1 MNRYRAVIQV
11 PTVVEFENPG
21 TDRHVTEQVNRI
33 AAGMGFIESHHPR
46 QHGDLYLCNV
56 LECVR
61 IDDTPKD
68 GSNVINLA
76 DLTAPGA
83 A

>member
-11 PTVVEFENPG
+11 PTVIKFDCIGDEKLITE
-21 TDRHVTEQVNRI
+21 HVNEI
-33 AAGMGFIESHHPR
+33 AAGMGIVETAHPR
-46 QHGDLYLCNV
+46 QLGTVYPCNV

-61 IDDTPKD
+61 VE
-68 GSNVINLA
+68 GSESNTVTLG

>member
-11 PTVVEFENPG
+11 PTVVEFDNPG
-21 TDRHVTEQVNRI
+21 THKHVTDQVNKI
-33 AAGMGFIESHHPR
+33 AAGMGFVESIHPR

-61 IDDTPKD
+61 IDPD
-68 GSNVINLA
+68 SENNVINLA